1 MWPTGGVVR
10 LVSEEPMV
18 WCVLAQVF
26 AILVDLLA
34 VGRRSADEK
43 DLEIVLLRHELR
55 LLQRRQPAPPR
66 LARWEQL
73 PLAVVAAKLAGAVAG
88 GKARLS
94 RSLLVVSPE
103 TVLRWH
109 RDLVRR
115 KWTCTRRRSG
125 GRPALGADLEGLIL
139 RFAEEHPRWGYSR
152 IHGELAKLGH
162 TLSRSAVRDVLKR
175 HRVPPAPERGRRGDS
190 WRDFLARHREQLL
203 ACDFF
208 TVETLFLRTVYVL
221 FFVELGTRRV
231 HIAGCTAHPTAA
243 WVTQQARHLSWQI
256 QDAALPVRYLIRDRD
271 SKFAPAFDAVF
282 ASEGVEVIR
291 TPYRAPNA
299 NAVAERWIR
308 SAREE
313 CLDQLLIFS

>member
-1 MWPTGGVVR
+1 MA
-10 LVSEEPMV
+10 

-34 VGRRSADEK
+34 MGRRSADEK

-66 LARWEQL
+66 LARWEKL
-73 PLAVVAAKLAGAVAG
+73 PLAVLAAKLAGAVAG
-88 GKARLS
+88 GKARLR

-139 RFAEEHPRWGYSR
+139 RFAEENPRWGYSR
-152 IHGELAKLGH
+152 IHGELRKLGY

-175 HRVPPAPERGRRGDS
+175 HRVPPAPERGRQGENWGR
-190 WRDFLARHREQLL
+190 FLAQHRDQLL
-203 ACDFF
+203 ACDFV

-221 FFVELGTRRV
+221 FFSATRGRL
-231 HIAGCTAHPTAA
+231 HNC
-243 WVTQQARHLSWQI
+243 
-256 QDAALPVRYLIRDRD
+256 
-271 SKFAPAFDAVF
+271 PA
-282 ASEGVEVIR
+282 
-291 TPYRAPNA
+291 
-299 NAVAERWIR
+299 
-308 SAREE
+308 
-313 CLDQLLIFS
+313 

>member
-1 MWPTGGVVR
+1 MGPTSGIVR
-10 LVSEEPMV
+10 LVSEEHMV
-18 WCVLAQVF
+18 WCVLAQVL

-34 VGRRSADEK
+34 MGRRSADEK

-73 PLAVVAAKLAGAVAG
+73 PLAVLAAKLAGAVAG
-88 GKARLS
+88 GQARLS
-94 RSLLVVSPE
+94 RSLLVVSPA

-115 KWTCTRRRSG
+115 TWACTRRRPG
-125 GRPALGADLEGLIL
+125 GRPALGADLAGLIL

-152 IHGELAKLGH
+152 IHGELRKLGY

-190 WRDFLARHREQLL
+190 WRDFLARHRDQLL

-208 TVETLFLRTVYVL
+208 TVETGFSPAPLRVL
-221 FFVELGTRRV
+221 L
-231 HIAGCTAHPTAA
+231 H
-243 WVTQQARHLSWQI
+243 
-256 QDAALPVRYLIRDRD
+256 
-271 SKFAPAFDAVF
+271 
-282 ASEGVEVIR
+282 
-291 TPYRAPNA
+291 RA
-299 NAVAERWIR
+299 
-308 SAREE
+308 
-313 CLDQLLIFS
+313 